1 LSVDGIEDIDF
12 FLSSMI
18 ILGLVLDLDGGGF
31 IVDIDEDVEEFDL
44 NS

>member
-1 LSVDGIEDIDF
+1 
-12 FLSSMI
+12 MI

-31 IVDIDEDVEEFDL
+31 NVDTDEEVEEFDL